1 MSDRLNAAQAA
12 LQADRRDEAIEHLI
26 AAVTEDPARAVQ
38 VYRILVVQLYRA
50 GRFEEGET
58 YAAMGVER
66 HPRDFELMNTRGVV
80 LRRLRR
86 LTEAA
91 AVLEKAIR
99 LNPKSP
105 AAQTNLGNVLLDA
118 AEYAKAEAIFAKLV
132 RVEPRNSDYHRQL
145 GRALGKQGK
154 TEPALVRLRQAV
166 TVKRDNVEAWLD
178 IAGTLSEALRNAE
191 AEEVVDKAIAANP
204 ESDRLLEAKAI
215 MMRRLGQHARAEE
228 FLAGLRTRR
237 PNAAWI
243 PHQLGLAIADRDRAR
258 ANTFLEEACRLD
270 PRNLEY
276 AVFYAESLERTR
288 TGDEGD
294 NIERAYQ
301 FARKLM
307 PRKGEFSEGAN
318 KIMSEIF
325 ARVCDF
331 DALEEIGD
339 FTTLGRAWAR
349 SGRHAAL
356 FKQLARVRTFEDRLE
371 LVEQHRMWGRSVEA
385 SAAKLSLPRP
395 QPRAATDKIRVGFM
409 SSDLRQHPVGYFT
422 LPLFD
427 HFDRNRFEVFAYSFY
442 QGAEDAAQ
450 KHMASRIT
458 GYRWWPNVGVEEAAG
473 RIAADQLD
481 ILIELGGSTH
491 MNKLEVMAYRPAPV
505 QASWLG
511 YPHSAGLAA
520 IDYFVCDPFIAPEDP
535 RLLMEKPLMLKHAW
549 YPLSRSFFRDEPAA
563 DPVPPVARNGYVTFG
578 TANQPHKH
586 GREVLRAWAR
596 ILASCPGSRFLFIRP
611 EGSSESFRENIRRAF
626 ALEGVSGDRIEFQAV
641 RGVHLP
647 HYNRIDISL
656 DTFPQTGG
664 TTTCESLWMGAPCVS
679 LVGPAPYERL
689 SYSVLQNVGLPE
701 LATRSVEQYIEV
713 AVQLASDPAR
723 IAELRAGMRTRMRN
737 SPLGQDQAW
746 AADFYE
752 AVETAVRSRSPAPQ
766 AAQAG

>member
-26 AAVTEDPARAVQ
+26 AAVTEEPARAVQ

-50 GRFEEGET
+50 GRFEEGERF
-58 YAAMGVER
+58 AAMGVER

-99 LNPKSP
+99 LNPKSSV
-105 AAQTNLGNVLLDA
+105 AQHNLGNVLLDA
-118 AEYAKAEAIFAKLV
+118 GEYVKAETLFAKLV
-132 RVEPRNSDYHRQL
+132 RVEPRNSDFHRQL
-145 GRALGKQGK
+145 GRALGRQGK
-154 TEPALVRLRQAV
+154 IEPALVRLRQAV
-166 TVKRDNVEAWLD
+166 SVKRDNVEAWLD
-178 IAGTLSEALRNAE
+178 IAGTLSEAFRNTE
-191 AEEVVDKAIAANP
+191 AEEVIEKAVAANP
-204 ESDRLLEAKAI
+204 QSDRLLEAKAV
-215 MMRRLGQHARAEE
+215 MMRRLGQHVRCEE
-228 FLAGLRTRR
+228 YLTGLRDAR

-243 PHQLGLAIADRDRAR
+243 PYQLGLAIADRSRAR
-258 ANTFLEEACRLD
+258 ANGFLEEACRLD
-270 PRNLEY
+270 PLNLEY

-294 NIERAYQ
+294 NIERGYQ
-301 FARKLM
+301 AVLKLM
-307 PRKGEFSEGAN
+307 PRKAEFSEGAN
-318 KIMSEIF
+318 KILSEIF

-331 DALEEIGD
+331 DALEEVGD
-339 FTTLGRAWAR
+339 FTTLGRAWAK

-356 FKQLARVRTFEDRLE
+356 FKQLARVRTYDDRLE
-371 LVEQHRMWGRSVEA
+371 LVEQHRTWGRPVEA
-385 SAAKLSLPRP
+385 SAAKLGLPRP
-395 QPRAATDKIRVGFM
+395 QARAAADKIRVGFM
-409 SSDLRQHPVGYFT
+409 SSDLRQHPVGYFA

-427 HFDRNRFEVFAYSFY
+427 HFDRDRFEVFAYSFY

-450 KHMASRIT
+450 RHMASRIT
-458 GYRWWPNVGVEEAAG
+458 GYRWWPDVSIEEAAK

-511 YPHSAGLAA
+511 YPHSAGLEA
-520 IDYFVCDPFIAPEDP
+520 IDYFVCDPYIAPEDP
-535 RLLMEKPLMLKHAW
+535 RLLMEKPMMLKHAW
-549 YPLSRSFFRDEPAA
+549 YPLSRSFFRDQPAA

-586 GREVLRAWAR
+586 GREVLRTWGR
-596 ILASCPGSRFLFIRP
+596 TLASCPGSRFLFIRP
-611 EGSSESFRENIRRAF
+611 EGSSPSFRENIRRAF
-626 ALEGVSGDRIEFQAV
+626 ALEGVSGDRIEFEAV
-641 RGVHLP
+641 RGAHLP

-701 LATRSVEQYIEV
+701 LAVSSVDEYVEV
-713 AVQLASDPAR
+713 AVKLASDPAR
-723 IAELRAGMRTRMRN
+723 IADLRAGMRTRMRN
-737 SPLGQDQAW
+737 SPLGQDEAW

-752 AVETAVRSRSPAPQ
+752 AIEAAVTSSRAAPQ
-766 AAQAG
+766 AVRAG